1 MSLCTTR
8 KLSAVG
14 RRSSGCAKGVEAGK
28 TQPRGGFLP
37 SFVRSAS
44 EGQNSEA
51 PSAFPLK
58 EREERNIPDSL
69 GKCTG
74 KREGGRPPSFTY
86 QAGGDRKALT

>member
-14 RRSSGCAKGVEAGK
+14 RRGGCAKGVEAGK
-28 TQPRGGFLP
+28 TQPRGLP
-37 SFVRSAS
+37 SFLRSFR

-69 GKCTG
+69 GKCRG
-74 KREGGRPPSFTY
+74 KGREGGRPLSHTKQEGIGRP
-86 QAGGDRKALT
+86 